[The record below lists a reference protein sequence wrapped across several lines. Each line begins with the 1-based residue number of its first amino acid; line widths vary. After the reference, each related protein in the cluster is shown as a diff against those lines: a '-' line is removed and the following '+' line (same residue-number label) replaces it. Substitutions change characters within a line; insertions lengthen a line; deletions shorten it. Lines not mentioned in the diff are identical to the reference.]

1 MMILTKKDCKRILL
15 KKEVIKMD
23 EVIFEYNS
31 VEVTP
36 SGLVLINVNE

>member
-1 MMILTKKDCKRILL
+1 MFGQPNKGGL
-15 KKEVIKMD
+15 EMD

-36 SGLVLINVNE
+36 VGLVLINVNE